1 MFRPELVVSVVCS
14 YVYRRGELELVE
26 YEGDQVSAADR
37 APGDQR
43 PSVVQDEHLQ
53 RQGAGLQGVK
63 GQQYCSA
70 SYQKL
75 LSKDTRKQFRDI
87 TLQSR
92 EGEGIWPTGTLLTM
106 GIETQYLSTGSPT
119 H

>member
-1 MFRPELVVSVVCS
+1 M
-14 YVYRRGELELVE
+14 
-26 YEGDQVSAADR
+26 
-37 APGDQR
+37 
-43 PSVVQDEHLQ
+43 
-53 RQGAGLQGVK
+53 
-63 GQQYCSA
+63 
-70 SYQKL
+70 
-75 LSKDTRKQFRDI
+75 